1 MIDAYYW
8 GTIAGESP
16 EAPVPV
22 VSVTKTEKRLGGAAN
37 VALNIQALGGKTILC
52 GVIGKDENGN
62 VFSELIEKRKLDARG
77 IMQTQDRPT
86 TIKTR
91 VIGDNQHLVRVD
103 EEVTKDLNFEQE
115 SSLFLRISE
124 LVESNSIDVIVF
136 EDYNKGTL
144 TKGVIEQ
151 VMQLAQTNEIP
162 VVVDPKKN
170 NFNAYNGAT
179 LFKPNLKEVK
189 AGVDQALD
197 PADKDTFAATIDKFR
212 KNNLLKQVL
221 VTLSEHGAFIC
232 SDSGHKFIPA
242 HARTILDVSG
252 AGDTVVS
259 IAALCIAQELD
270 PITTAIL
277 ANMAGGL
284 VCEKVGVVP
293 IDREEFFHQCTQLN
307 L

>member
-170 NFNAYNGAT
+170 NFNAY
-179 LFKPNLKEVK
+179 
-189 AGVDQALD
+189 LD
-197 PADKDTFAATIDKFR
+197 IILIKF
-212 KNNLLKQVL
+212 N
-221 VTLSEHGAFIC
+221 F
-232 SDSGHKFIPA
+232 
-242 HARTILDVSG
+242 
-252 AGDTVVS
+252 
-259 IAALCIAQELD
+259 
-270 PITTAIL
+270 
-277 ANMAGGL
+277 
-284 VCEKVGVVP
+284 
-293 IDREEFFHQCTQLN
+293 
-307 L
+307 